1 MCDERQKILYFMS
14 SVSILND
21 MDTSYVQFNL
31 LQKVILGILAIVPLT
46 YYIGMA
52 IIW

>member
-1 MCDERQKILYFMS
+1 MSFVEVLS
-14 SVSILND
+14 SV
-21 MDTSYVQFNL
+21 DTNYIQFNL

>member
-1 MCDERQKILYFMS
+1 MMSFVEVLS
-14 SVSILND
+14 SV
-21 MDTSYVQFNL
+21 DTNYIQFNL

>member
-1 MCDERQKILYFMS
+1 MSFVEVLS
-14 SVSILND
+14 SV
-21 MDTSYVQFNL
+21 DTNYIQFNLIIQFNL